1 MSRFASRPRKIPGT
15 LDFIEDKGRINLA
28 DAEVF
33 KRDPVNIIRL
43 FHLADIR
50 GLEFH
55 PDALKRVTRSLRLV
69 NAELRKTRRPTGCSC
84 RS

>member
-28 DAEVF
+28 DADVF

-50 GLEFH
+50 ELEFH
-55 PDALKRVTRSLRLV
+55 PDALKRVTRSLRMI
-69 NAELRKTRRPTGCSC
+69 NADLRNE
-84 RS
+84 